1 MNWRKALARLTPAS
15 LKIDAVRGGIP
26 EFTPQEIA
34 GALGFVKN
42 KFGRELICHIYWPD
56 GAALTE
62 KDLQEMLASR
72 MRDEMNRLSREAVI
86 AKLDLHIA
94 EENWAAKINHY
105 ECERREIAQ
114 LRHRAH
120 ATKHAVWPWNAE
132 MHVKIR
138 DAVFSE
144 IRYPNHCDKCQGKG
158 DVENAEGL
166 VLTCTRCEGYG
177 VVAISDRQRADRI
190 GRDESSYRE
199 NWKSVYEFAIG
210 QVRDAEI
217 EAGREFGFALSD
229 REQKAA

>member
-1 MNWRKALARLTPAS
+1 MNWRKALARLNPAS
-15 LKIDAVRGGIP
+15 AKYDVVRGGIP
-26 EFTPQEIA
+26 ELTPQDIA
-34 GALGFVKN
+34 AALGFVEN
-42 KFGRELICHIYWPD
+42 NFGREIICHVYWPD
-56 GAALTE
+56 GAALAE
-62 KDLQEMLASR
+62 KELHEMLAFK

-105 ECERREIAQ
+105 DCERRELAQ
-114 LRHRAH
+114 LRQRAH
-120 ATKHAVWPWNAE
+120 ATKQAVWPWNAE
-132 MHVKIR
+132 IHVKIR

-158 DVENAEGL
+158 HFENMDGL
-166 VLTCTRCEGYG
+166 VLDCTRCEGHG

-210 QVRDAEI
+210 QIRDAEI
-217 EAGREFGFALSD
+217 EAGKQLAFALSNAD
-229 REQKAA
+229 QKAA